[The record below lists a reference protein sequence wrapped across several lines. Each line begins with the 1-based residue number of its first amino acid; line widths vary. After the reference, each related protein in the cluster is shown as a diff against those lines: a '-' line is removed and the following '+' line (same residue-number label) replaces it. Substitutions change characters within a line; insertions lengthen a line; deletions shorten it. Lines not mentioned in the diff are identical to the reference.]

1 MLLHAFFFVSNTFI
15 SNTSLKLAKN
25 QEKAKQHPK
34 AELLL
39 SENHLLYLSTFSS
52 KNNRRFLLKIIIN
65 RKG

>member
-39 SENHLLYLSTFSS
+39 SENHLFIYPRS
-52 KNNRRFLLKIIIN
+52 RPKII
-65 RKG
+65 GGFC